1 MFEKCISSP
10 IIQQSSL
17 ERNVSIF
24 PPSFSIFKEK
34 DLSRVFDSTSGWF
47 WQKKSDVDSIHVYFK
62 KVKLPKASGRP
73 IVLSEFGG
81 YSWKVKEHSFNSDKN
96 YGYKLFN
103 SKEELTDAIIALYER
118 DVINLIPQGLA
129 GAILT
134 QVSDV
139 EDETNGLLTYDRM
152 IVKVNEEKIKEL
164 MKKVKY

>member
-1 MFEKCISSP
+1 MYLF
-10 IIQQSSL
+10 
-17 ERNVSIF
+17 
-24 PPSFSIFKEK
+24 FKEK

-62 KVKLPKASGRP
+62 KVKLPKRSGRP

-81 YSWKVKEHSFNSDKN
+81 YSWKVKDHSFNSEQN

-103 SKEELTDAIIALYER
+103 SKEELTKALIELYER
-118 DVINLIPQGLA
+118 DVINLIPLGLA

-139 EDETNGLLTYDRM
+139 EDETNGLFTYDREV
-152 IVKVNEEKIKEL
+152 IKVNEEEIKEL